1 MQKIEKVLI
10 SLTALATI
18 ASLTTGGFYLAD
30 SLNGK
35 NTTLADNLKVLGFCP
50 VSPSGT
56 VTAAATPAP
65 ALTGATGETG
75 ATGAKGDTGA
85 TGKAGT
91 KGDTGATGATGAAG
105 ICTGMVSLTA
115 ITGDMIPSID
125 NQFTLGTSSFRW
137 KGLQLGPGTL
147 FIQDTLTGK
156 QAALTVTDGTLLI
169 DGADSLRIGNI
180 RLTASGIRSVLADQD
195 ITIGGAGDTGWLAVA
210 RGIKFKD
217 GSLLNTANGANG
229 PAGPAGPAGSPGAA
243 GANGLRGLTGATGPE
258 GPQGPAGSSGGALS
272 VSAPAPTL
280 LDLKHQVFALRRGS
294 YTLPEGKEGDLVHF
308 VLTDDADITNIT
320 VIVSTLRYTHGSSIR
335 VERDEPWTPFD
346 TNISPNTMVSAVYT
360 QGAWNINGGKTH

>member
-1 MQKIEKVLI
+1 
-10 SLTALATI
+10 LATV

-56 VTAAATPAP
+56 VTASATPAP
-65 ALTGATGETG
+65 AVTGATGETG

-91 KGDTGATGATGAAG
+91 KGDTGATGAAG

-147 FIQDTLTGK
+147 FIQDTMTGK
-156 QAALTVTDGTLLI
+156 QAGLSVTDGTLLI
-169 DGADSLRIGNI
+169 DGADSLRVGNI
-180 RLTASGIRSVLADQD
+180 RLTATGIRSVLADQD
-195 ITIGGAGDTGWLAVA
+195 ITIGGVGDTGWLAVA
-210 RGIKFKD
+210 AGIKFKD
-217 GSLLNTANGANG
+217 GSLLTTASGATG
-229 PAGPAGPAGSPGAA
+229 AAGPAGPAGAAGSPG
-243 GANGLRGLTGATGPE
+243 
-258 GPQGPAGSSGGALS
+258 PADSSGGALS

-280 LDLKHQVFALRRGS
+280 LDLKYQVFALRRGS

>member
-1 MQKIEKVLI
+1 VSRSIDAGGRKCKKLKKF
-10 SLTALATI
+10 SPLTALATV

-56 VTAAATPAP
+56 VTASATPAP
-65 ALTGATGETG
+65 AVTGATGETG

-91 KGDTGATGATGAAG
+91 KGDTGATGAAG

-147 FIQDTLTGK
+147 FIQDTMTGK
-156 QAALTVTDGTLLI
+156 QAGLSVTDGTLLI
-169 DGADSLRIGNI
+169 DGADSLRVGNI
-180 RLTASGIRSVLADQD
+180 RLTATGIRSVLADQD
-195 ITIGGAGDTGWLAVA
+195 ITIGGVGDTGWLAVA
-210 RGIKFKD
+210 AGIKFKD
-217 GSLLNTANGANG
+217 GSLLTTASGATVA
-229 PAGPAGPAGSPGAA
+229 AGPAGPAGAAGSPG
-243 GANGLRGLTGATGPE
+243 
-258 GPQGPAGSSGGALS
+258 PADSSGGALS

-280 LDLKHQVFALRRGS
+280 LDLKYQVFALRRGS